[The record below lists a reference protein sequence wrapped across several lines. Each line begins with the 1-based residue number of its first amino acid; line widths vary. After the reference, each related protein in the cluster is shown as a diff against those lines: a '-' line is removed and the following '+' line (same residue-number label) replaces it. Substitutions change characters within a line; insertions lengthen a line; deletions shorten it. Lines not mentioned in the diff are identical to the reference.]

1 MWHLH
6 KDLYFFSGLTSFFKN
21 FPNFNWKKEVF
32 LKKAVFEVTAIIL
45 ISVFLCKKKLSAP
58 VLLKIMLKLK
68 NPISSCLSILSKSIG
83 EVPYLKP
90 LRRGNIYSRQK
101 SKGWDQ
107 EKPYHAI
114 IVYGLSKIYFQ
125 QYHVSTFFIYITNIL
140 SWVIILTNADSLFYA
155 KSL

>member
-1 MWHLH
+1 MVWH
-6 KDLYFFSGLTSFFKN
+6 YFLKIFQILTEKKN
-21 FPNFNWKKEVF
+21 FFFVEKSSFWSQCHHIDKCVLLQNK
-32 LKKAVFEVTAIIL
+32 
-45 ISVFLCKKKLSAP
+45 SAP

-68 NPISSCLSILSKSIG
+68 NPISSCLSILSKCIG